1 MQSNPSQAQ
10 RDSAREHDIPVHAAV
25 ESLLRQIL
33 ECLGKDVARDNHHG
47 AETAGREVVL
57 DVYVDGVCYTLT
69 RTLQHPLHP
78 HVTLSPREK
87 EIVRLVAKGLPSK
100 GIADALHVSLWTVA
114 THLRRIFAKLDVSSR
129 AEMVAYALREGLLG
143 GTM

>member
-1 MQSNPSQAQ
+1 MQSYSSQSQ
-10 RDSAREHDIPVHAAV
+10 LDSAQEHDIPVHAAV

-33 ECLGKDVARDNHHG
+33 ECVGKDVARDNHHG
-47 AETAGREVVL
+47 AEAAGHEVVL
-57 DVYVDGVCYTLT
+57 DVYVDGACYTLT
-69 RTLQHPLHP
+69 RTLHHPLHP
-78 HVTLSPREK
+78 RVALSPREK

-100 GIADALHVSLWTVA
+100 GIADALDVSLWTVA

-143 GTM
+143 STV